1 MRKKFI
7 KRTGIIIAI
16 AMLVTILVAFTLQ
29 TFSSYK
35 NAKDELDYLLSDVA
49 LELQK
54 NDASTLELMESMK
67 SDYLARAR
75 AFADIVAADP
85 EVLKSS
91 SQLNQIMKR
100 LDVDELNVTD
110 EKGVIRWGTVSDY
123 FGFDMATT
131 DQTAPFI
138 PILKDKKME
147 LVQEPQPNG
156 AKKILFQYVGVTRT
170 DETGIVQ
177 IGMQPR
183 RLEKMLAA
191 NAIGNVLKG
200 YDDGTEAVFAL
211 NKSDNT
217 VAWHPDENLIG
228 KTAEEIGF
236 KNGKL
241 PSEGSYVSDVIAGH
255 HARFSVRE
263 MGEYIIVAQM
273 ENSTIFG
280 ARNVQATVLV
290 VSDLLL
296 VFVLIWS
303 INRIL
308 KKQIVTPIKKI
319 GGKLREIEDGNMDTI
334 VDVRTCNEFI
344 ELSDGINSM
353 LSGIKTKMAETATL
367 MSNLQNVGALIAETT
382 GRLNDFSDQSLTISD
397 RIAQGSVEQA
407 ASMQEF
413 SASIAELATQMTL
426 DSQKAMASGDLSEQ
440 SGAMLAQGNEE
451 LLQLVETMRQI
462 SSKSDDIK
470 KVVKTID
477 DISFQTNILAL
488 NAAVEAA
495 RAGEAGKGFSV
506 VADEV
511 RNLAGKSADAAKRTA
526 EMIGQTVTVMQ
537 SGETLAVQTANTLN
551 NLMEHAEKATALTK
565 EVAAAAGGEANTVSM
580 IRTTGDAIE
589 RIIEGPTRSRT
600 NCGCFSV

>member
-35 NAKDELDYLLSDVA
+35 NAKDELDYLLTDVA

-131 DQTAPFI
+131 DQTAPFV

-191 NAIGNVLKG
+191 NVIGNVLKG

-211 NKSDNT
+211 NKPDNT
-217 VAWHPDENLIG
+217 VAWHPDESLIG

-255 HARFSVRE
+255 KARFSVRE

-273 ENSTIFG
+273 ENSAIFG

-353 LSGIKTKMAETATL
+353 LSGIKTKMAETTAL

-382 GRLNDFSDQSLTISD
+382 GRLDNFSNQSLTISD

-440 SGAMLAQGNEE
+440 SGTMLAQGNEE

-565 EVAAAAGGEANTVSM
+565 EVAAAADGEANTVSM
-580 IRTTGDAIE
+580 IRTTGDA
-589 RIIEGPTRSRT
+589 
-600 NCGCFSV
+600 